1 MKLVINNKSVDLA
14 PKTTLDYTRT
24 SSIFSALKGDYTL
37 PFELPGTAKN
47 LALFGNPHLPQSG
60 VDVQKEFPGELWL
73 GSFLISTG
81 IIRLRK
87 TLRSNSIVTIIV
99 NMEFSPAGLSK
110 TIWSKKL
117 NTFDL
122 GSETI
127 PTISVQSTHFFKEL
141 WANIDITYATNFIF
155 VFAEI
160 KAGNDVIASTPAFIW
175 ANGYTTDDSGLKNAI
190 SRFLNEI
197 VSDELTITAN
207 TDSINVKTE
216 TSRNDIKIAIRYG
229 NSAIGAFNEAAFN
242 LPPINYNTI
251 NQTYYNSKINNSI
264 YCLPEIRNTAYY
276 VESNKKWNG
285 IINAKDG
292 STVLLNSDGFQSKY
306 SVVPHLKLTWLF
318 GKLAEL
324 MGLTF
329 TGSFIAS
336 ADIQK
341 IIIHNLFGT
350 DKQAAETTIPFNV
363 HDSVISYSNHLPGI
377 PLGEFFQSLCDQ
389 FGIGIEFNLLT
400 NTAEFFFFD
409 EILNS
414 TTYLDL
420 SGKIEANYESET
432 LDIKQQQLVWSVE
445 NSDELAKDTLEQF
458 SPKPTNAEVE
468 ADTLNSYDQIKCL
481 FPSLIVNTV
490 NSVRQIPEIR
500 QQGISS
506 VFSQSKN
513 TNPKR
518 FLFWDGQKADSQTA
532 NLSLNFY
539 GANGLDE
546 KMLKK
551 KRQVI
556 NTNKPY
562 KINALLTLQQ
572 LMQFSF
578 KTKIFADGIWYL
590 ADEINVKITQEQTIF
605 NVTFSL
611 RRLLY

>member
-1 MKLVINNKSVDLA
+1 MKLIVNNTSVDLS
-14 PKTTLDYTRT
+14 PKSTLDYTRT
-24 SSIFSALKGDYTL
+24 SSIFSALKGDYIL

-47 LALFGNPHLPQSG
+47 LTLFGNPHLPQSG
-60 VDVQKEFPGELWL
+60 ADIQTEFPSELWL

-81 IIRLRK
+81 IVRLRK
-87 TLRSNSIVTIIV
+87 TLVSKSIITIVV

-110 TIWSKKL
+110 TLWAKKM
-117 NTFDL
+117 NTLDL
-122 GSETI
+122 GAETI
-127 PTISVQSTHFFKEL
+127 PTISVQSTHFFKQL

-155 VFAEI
+155 IFAEI
-160 KAGNDVIASTPAFIW
+160 KAGNDIIASTPAFIW

-197 VSDELTITAN
+197 VSDELTITA
-207 TDSINVKTE
+207 TAESINIKTE
-216 TSRNDIKIAIRYG
+216 TSRNDVKIAIRSG
-229 NSAIGAFNEAAFN
+229 NSAIGAFNQADFN
-242 LPPINYNTI
+242 LPPIDYTTI
-251 NQTYYNSKINNSI
+251 NQTYYNSKVNNAV

-306 SVVPHLKLTWLF
+306 SVVPHLKITWLF

-341 IIIHNLFGT
+341 IIIHNLYGT
-350 DKQAAETTIPFNV
+350 DKQATETTIPFNV
-363 HDSVISYSNHLPGI
+363 HDSVITYSNHLPAI
-377 PLGEFFQSLCDQ
+377 SLGEFFQSLCDQ

-409 EILNS
+409 EVLNS
-414 TTYLDL
+414 TKYLDL
-420 SGKIEANYESET
+420 SGRLEGNYESEI
-432 LDIKQQQLVWSVE
+432 LEVKKLQYLWSIE
-445 NSDELAKDTLEQF
+445 NSDELAKDSLEQF
-458 SPKPTNAEVE
+458 SPKPANTEVE
-468 ADTLNSYDQIKCL
+468 ADTLSSYDQIKCL

-490 NSVRQIPEIR
+490 NNVRQLPEIR

-546 KMLKK
+546 KLLKK
-551 KRQVI
+551 KKQVI
-556 NTNKPY
+556 NTTKPY
-562 KINALLTLQQ
+562 QRDALLTLHE
-572 LMQFSF
+572 LMEFSF
-578 KTKIFADGIWYL
+578 KNRIFADGIWYL
-590 ADEINVKITQEQTIF
+590 ADEIEVKIIQEQTLYK
-605 NVTFSL
+605 VTFQL